1 MRKIIY
7 YADLS
12 KKFKNYFKI
21 LLPISIGIFC
31 IFFSFRNISFTD
43 FTKYFYEINYLW
55 VFVGIFLGALS
66 HISRS
71 YRWKYLIEPLGYKL
85 GFINSVLAVFSAYLI
100 NYTIPR
106 AGDIAR
112 ATMISKY
119 EKIPLDKTLGTI
131 VAERAVD
138 VICILTIIAT
148 GLIFEFN
155 RISEKLISLIE
166 NTEISVVIIYVGVII
181 LILFVSNRVL
191 RKSKYY
197 KSILNFFSGIVEG
210 LTIIFKMQK
219 RLQFIL
225 HSIFIWLMYI
235 LMFWATSMAFFEL
248 HEVAFYQFM
257 ISFTLAAISIMLSN
271 GGIGIY
277 PLAVE
282 ESLGWYGVQSTT
294 GLAFGWVSWLSQT
307 MMVIIFGGLSLFIL
321 PFINRKKS

>member
-1 MRKIIY
+1 M
-7 YADLS
+7 S
-12 KKFKNYFKI
+12 KKLKSYIKI

-181 LILFVSNRVL
+181 LILFVSNKVL

-197 KSILNFFSGIVEG
+197 KSILNFFSGIIEG
-210 LTIIFKMQK
+210 LTIIFKMEK
-219 RLQFIL
+219 RVPFIL

>member
-1 MRKIIY
+1 M
-7 YADLS
+7 S
-12 KKFKNYFKI
+12 KKLKSYIKI
-21 LLPISIGIFC
+21 LLPISIGIIC
-31 IFFSFRNISFTD
+31 IFFSFRNINFID

-55 VFVGIFLGALS
+55 VFVGVFLGALS

-197 KSILNFFSGIVEG
+197 KSILNFFSGIIEG
-210 LTIIFKMQK
+210 LTIIFKMEK
-219 RLQFIL
+219 RVPFIL

>member
-1 MRKIIY
+1 M
-7 YADLS
+7 S
-12 KKFKNYFKI
+12 KKLKSYIKI

-155 RISEKLISLIE
+155 RISDKLISLIE
-166 NTEISVVIIYVGVII
+166 NTEISVIIIYVGVII

-197 KSILNFFSGIVEG
+197 KSILNFFSGIIEG
-210 LTIIFKMQK
+210 LTIIFKMEK
-219 RLQFIL
+219 RVPFIL

>member
-1 MRKIIY
+1 M
-7 YADLS
+7 S
-12 KKFKNYFKI
+12 KKLKSYIKI

-31 IFFSFRNISFTD
+31 IFFSFRNIGFTD

-71 YRWKYLIEPLGYKL
+71 YRWKYLIEPMGYKL

-106 AGDIAR
+106 AGDVAR

-155 RISEKLISLIE
+155 RISDKLISLIE
-166 NTEISVVIIYVGVII
+166 NTEISVIIIYIGVII
-181 LILFVSNRVL
+181 IILFVSNRVL
-191 RKSKYY
+191 KKSKYY
-197 KSILNFFSGIVEG
+197 KSILNFFSGIIEG
-210 LTIIFKMQK
+210 LTIIFKMEK
-219 RLQFIL
+219 RVPFIL

-321 PFINRKKS
+321 PFINRNKS

>member
-1 MRKIIY
+1 M
-7 YADLS
+7 S
-12 KKFKNYFKI
+12 KKLKSYIKI

-197 KSILNFFSGIVEG
+197 KSILNFFSGIIEG
-210 LTIIFKMQK
+210 LTIIFKMEK
-219 RLQFIL
+219 RVPFIL

-321 PFINRKKS
+321 PFINRNSK

>member
-1 MRKIIY
+1 M
-7 YADLS
+7 S
-12 KKFKNYFKI
+12 KKLKSYIKI

-85 GFINSVLAVFSAYLI
+85 SFINSVLAVFSAYLI

-138 VICILTIIAT
+138 VICILIIIAT

-155 RISEKLISLIE
+155 RISEKLMSLIE

-197 KSILNFFSGIVEG
+197 KSILNFFSGIIEG
-210 LTIIFKMQK
+210 LTIIFKMEK
-219 RLQFIL
+219 RVPFIL

>member
-1 MRKIIY
+1 M
-7 YADLS
+7 S
-12 KKFKNYFKI
+12 KKLKNHIKI
-21 LLPISIGIFC
+21 LLPISVGVFC
-31 IFFSFRNISFTD
+31 IYFSFRNISFTD
-43 FTKYFYEINYLW
+43 FTKYFFEINYLW

-138 VICILTIIAT
+138 VICILIIIAI
-148 GLIFEFN
+148 GLIFEFQK
-155 RISEKLISLIE
+155 ISDKIISFIE
-166 NTEISVVIIYVGVII
+166 GKQLSTIFIYIVI
-181 LILFVSNRVL
+181 LILTITIIYGIIK
-191 RKSKYY
+191 KSKYQ
-197 KSILNFFSGIVEG
+197 KSISNFFLGVIQG
-210 LTIIFKMQK
+210 LTVIFKMEK
-219 RLQFIL
+219 RIAFVL
-225 HSIFIWLMYI
+225 HSIFIWLMYV
-235 LMFWATSMAFFEL
+235 LMFWATSMAFVEL
-248 HEVAFYQFM
+248 YEVAFYQFM
-257 ISFTLAAISIMLSN
+257 ISFTLAALSIMLSN

-282 ESLGWYGVQSTT
+282 ESLGWYGIQSTT

-307 MMVIIFGGLSLFIL
+307 MMVVIFGGLSLFIL
-321 PFINRKKS
+321 PFINRNKS

>member
-1 MRKIIY
+1 M
-7 YADLS
+7 S
-12 KKFKNYFKI
+12 KGLKTYIKI
-21 LLPISIGIFC
+21 LLPIFVGIFC
-31 IFFSFRNISFTD
+31 IFYSFRNISFID
-43 FTKYFYEINYLW
+43 FTKYFYAINYTW
-55 VFVGIFLGALS
+55 VFIGVFLGALS

-85 GFINSVLAVFSAYLI
+85 SFINSLLAVFSAYLI

-138 VICILTIIAT
+138 VICILTIIST
-148 GLIFEFN
+148 GLIIEDQK
-155 RISEKLISLIE
+155 ISEKIISLIE
-166 NTEISVVIIYVGVII
+166 GKKISTIFIYLATLVLAITIIY
-181 LILFVSNRVL
+181 LILKN
-191 RKSKYY
+191 SKYY
-197 KSILNFFSGIVEG
+197 KSIFNFLSGIIQG
-210 LTIIFKMQK
+210 LTVIFKMEK
-219 RLQFIL
+219 RIEFVL

-235 LMFWATSMAFFEL
+235 LMFWATSMAFVEL

-257 ISFTLAAISIMLSN
+257 ISFSLAALSIMLSN

-321 PFINRKKS
+321 PFINRNKS

>member
-1 MRKIIY
+1 MSKKLKAYIKII
-7 YADLS
+7 
-12 KKFKNYFKI
+12 
-21 LLPISIGIFC
+21 LPISVGVFC
-31 IFFSFRNISFTD
+31 IYFSFRNISFTD

-119 EKIPLDKTLGTI
+119 EKIPFNKTLGTV
-131 VAERAVD
+131 VAERAID
-138 VICILTIIAT
+138 VVCILIIIGF
-148 GLIFEFN
+148 GLIIEFD
-155 RISEKLISLIE
+155 RILGKLISFFSEQKLSTIFIY
-166 NTEISVVIIYVGVII
+166 TTFSV
-181 LILFVSNRVL
+181 LILTTSYL
-191 RKSKYY
+191 ILKKSKYH
-197 KSILNFFSGIVEG
+197 KSILNFISGIIQG
-210 LTIIFKMQK
+210 LTVVFKMEK
-219 RLQFIL
+219 RIPFVL
-225 HSIFIWLMYI
+225 HTIFIWLMYV
-235 LMFWATSMAFFEL
+235 LMFWATSKAFVEL
-248 HEVAFYQFM
+248 HEVAFYQCM
-257 ISFTLAAISIMLSN
+257 ISFTLAALSIMFSN

-294 GLAFGWVSWLSQT
+294 GLAFGWVMWLSQT
-307 MMVIIFGGLSLFIL
+307 LMVVIFGGLSLFIL
-321 PFINRKKS
+321 PFINKNKI

>member
-1 MRKIIY
+1 MSQKLKAYIKII
-7 YADLS
+7 
-12 KKFKNYFKI
+12 
-21 LLPISIGIFC
+21 LPISVGVFC
-31 IFFSFRNISFTD
+31 IYFSFRNISFTD

-85 GFINSVLAVFSAYLI
+85 GFINSVMAVFSAYLI

-138 VICILTIIAT
+138 VICILTIIAI
-148 GLIFEFN
+148 GLIFEFQK
-155 RISEKLISLIE
+155 ISDKIISFIE
-166 NTEISVVIIYVGVII
+166 GKQLPTVFIYLAILVSTIAITYSIIK
-181 LILFVSNRVL
+181 
-191 RKSKYY
+191 KSKYH
-197 KSILNFFSGIVEG
+197 KSILNFFSGIIQG
-210 LTIIFKMQK
+210 LTVIFKMEK
-219 RLQFIL
+219 RIPFIL
-225 HSIFIWLMYI
+225 HSIFIWLMYV
-235 LMFWATSMAFFEL
+235 LMFWATSMAFVEL

-257 ISFTLAAISIMLSN
+257 ISFTLAALSIMLSN

-282 ESLGWYGVQSTT
+282 ESLGWYGIQSTT

-321 PFINRKKS
+321 PFINRNKS